1 MKAIMKFVF
10 AGLLAAAA
18 YVAFVPAKAEAS
30 EVLNRL
36 RSHGLGKWVDEYVK
50 EDSSGK
56 VRYKGA
62 KQDTYSSEYYNNKT
76 GKWTGKKYD
85 GEVKSTSTS
94 TRKSSTKETA
104 SLKSTKTYAGKS
116 FGSKT
121 NVAEKSTI
129 RKSSTSKTYQKYVKP
144 DASPAIEPSVA
155 PQREKTPAKVTA
167 EATAPEMYGPPAPAE
182 LAQAEEVK

>member
-30 EVLNRL
+30 EVLDRL

-56 VRYKGA
+56 VQYKGS
-62 KQDTYSSEYYNNKT
+62 KHDTYSGEYYNNKT

-129 RKSSTSKTYQKYVKP
+129 RKSSTGKTYQKYVKP

-155 PQREKTPAKVTA
+155 PQREKTSAKVTA
-167 EATAPEMYGPPAPAE
+167 DATAPELYGPPAPAE